1 MLYESIALPTELR
14 RHDQPELT
22 RVRTAGSRKIAG
34 VSTGP
39 KRRETTPGPPSAP
52 AGVSASGRHRSRIAA
67 PFHAASQEFTS
78 AKVQATVATIVDGEL
93 LSLTEIRSLES
104 AFMAAKLR
112 RCIANSDVT
121 FT

>member
-1 MLYESIALPTELR
+1 M
-14 RHDQPELT
+14 
-22 RVRTAGSRKIAG
+22 AG

-39 KRRETTPGPPSAP
+39 KRRETTPEPPSAP
-52 AGVSASGRHRSRIAA
+52 AGVSVSGRRRSRIADLF
-67 PFHAASQEFTS
+67 PTASQEFTS

-93 LSLTEIRSLES
+93 LSLTEIRSLEP

-121 FT
+121 YT